1 MLVGWALLSV
11 VQRSSP
17 SSAARC
23 APPVQQEGSRPP
35 RQVEKLRSLGR
46 IETPAAQPAPHPRAD
61 HAPAAG
67 NRAYARARREARAAA
82 QEQQRSL
89 AEWASASGRSGRGGA
104 SPVDMAPVELH
115 APEVVAGGG
124 GESGASKLEAAD
136 GGAGG
141 AGGPLAPEV
150 VSGGA
155 SGVLGFSC
163 GRACRAAE
171 EAAAL
176 GLGAAFVC
184 ATLLSRA
191 GYVAIDHSKVEKDL
205 VSLLDH
211 NKGAR
216 PPSAAARLSL
226 PARPCPPRPRPPAA
240 SVHPAPAAPPLA
252 DGRIDRDDY
261 AFALRRVASALG
273 GHGVSSSAGFAAGF
287 VLGFMGH

>member
-1 MLVGWALLSV
+1 MLALLAV

-23 APPVQQEGSRPP
+23 APPVQQEGSWPP

-46 IETPAAQPAPHPRAD
+46 IEMPAAQPAPHPTRAN
-61 HAPAAG
+61 HVPAAG

-82 QEQQRSL
+82 QEQQRSF
-89 AEWASASGRSGRGGA
+89 AEWASASGRSGRRGA
-104 SPVDMAPVELH
+104 SPVDMAPAELH

-141 AGGPLAPEV
+141 AGGPLAPEI

-211 NKGAR
+211 NK
-216 PPSAAARLSL
+216 
-226 PARPCPPRPRPPAA
+226 
-240 SVHPAPAAPPLA
+240 